1 MKKYL
6 SYFFFLSA
14 FLFLGACTKTDLTVN
29 TPSNSIKTPANF
41 KGVAFSAN
49 RIDLTWTDSS
59 NNEEGFKILRK
70 NGTLDYVIIANL
82 AANSTN
88 YADTGLSAD
97 ETYSYKI
104 YAFNANNSSVNSNA
118 IEVTTLPG
126 IPNAPSNL
134 KATVYDATQI
144 DISWSDLSGNEQG
157 FKIERKTGNGAF
169 AVIGVVARNETKFSD
184 IGLVIGT
191 TYTYRVTAYNTLG
204 NSNYTNQVDAKPI
217 LTPNLSPTTNNLN
230 KIHFITDDIGFIA
243 GDNIV
248 LKTTNG
254 GKNWSVIKETT
265 GMDFTAIRFE
275 NNLTGYLGGND
286 QYYAYI
292 YKTTDG
298 GITWAEL
305 SKTWYGNDRPIVND
319 IACFNNDYAYIVN
332 AYSGGRYYGGLYIK
346 NASKLSADRGD
357 QGFNCMEYNNGK
369 LLIGGT
375 VYWNGTGYYAGTQL
389 VTNFNTPQL
398 IPATIG
404 LVESIYGIS
413 MFSNKALAVG
423 ANSSISLSSD
433 NGLNWTSRTLA
444 GYSSANFN
452 ATTLQDANKGFIV
465 GDGGLV
471 LTTTDGGLNWNKMD
485 NANKENLV
493 SMSKKP
499 NNGIYAVGKKGVI
512 MKIQ

>member
-1 MKKYL
+1 MKTYRLFYL
-6 SYFFFLSA
+6 SLVTL
-14 FLFLGACTKTDLTVN
+14 LFLHGCTKTDLTVS

-82 AANSTN
+82 AANTTKYS
-88 YADTGLSAD
+88 DTGLSAD

-104 YAFNANNSSVNSNA
+104 YAFSANNSSVNSNA

-126 IPNAPSNL
+126 IPNAPSNI

-169 AVIGVVARNETKFSD
+169 AVIGVVGRNETKFSD
-184 IGLVIGT
+184 MGLVLGT
-191 TYTYRVTAYNTLG
+191 TYTYRVVAYNTLG
-204 NSNYTNQVDAKPI
+204 NSNYTSQVDAKPI
-217 LTPNLSPTTNNLN
+217 LTPNPSSTSNDLN

-243 GDNIV
+243 GDKIV
-248 LKTTNG
+248 LKTING
-254 GKNWSVIKETT
+254 GRTWSVIKETA
-265 GMDFTAIRFE
+265 GMNFTAIRFE
-275 NNLTGYLGGND
+275 NNLIGYLGSND

-298 GITWAEL
+298 GITWTEV
-305 SKTWYGNDRPIVND
+305 SKHWFSNNGAIVKD
-319 IACFNNDYAYIVN
+319 IMCYNSDYAYVINVR
-332 AYSGGRYYGGLYIK
+332 SGSTISGSLYLK
-346 NASKLSADRGD
+346 NSYPLSSTRGW
-357 QGFNCMEYNNGK
+357 QSFNCLEYFNGK
-369 LLIGGT
+369 LLVGA
-375 VYWNGTGYYAGTQL
+375 YAGTKL
-389 VTNFNTPQL
+389 VTNFTTPEL
-398 IPATIG
+398 ISADIG
-404 LVESIYGIS
+404 LNEDVNGIS
-413 MFSNKALAVG
+413 MISNKALAVG
-423 ANSSISLSSD
+423 SASLISLSSD

-444 GYSSANFN
+444 GFSNANFN
-452 ATTLQDANKGFIV
+452 ATILQDANKGFIV
-465 GDGGLV
+465 GDAGLV
-471 LTTTDGGLNWNKMD
+471 ITTTDGGLNWNKME
-485 NANKENLV
+485 NANIENLV